1 MEVLA
6 ARVNYNEQFDNPPRL
21 EILVD
26 KFPNPMMFES
36 KVDGDGVAYFGERD
50 GLVQFYFS
58 DPRDKSGYG
67 GRSFTLAM
75 KDGSEKIITGPWS
88 SNSSYMNSLG
98 LLQAKKLR

>member
-26 KFPNPMMFES
+26 EFPKVEFEA
-36 KVDGDGVAYFGERD
+36 KEDTGGIAYFGEKN